1 MLIPVAS
8 LQRRLLA
15 QGYAIGAAD
24 NVFGARTMA
33 GLLAHVA
40 MRPMRD
46 MQPIA
51 DAMVKHIDRFGLRD
65 TPDRLA
71 NWIGQTCHET
81 GNYRWLREIWGPTDA
96 QRRYEGR
103 RDLGNTQPGDGK
115 RFMGRGLIQVTGRAN
130 YTEMAMRSGLPL
142 VEQPEL
148 LEQPDAA
155 VLVSAIWWTKAK
167 LNALV
172 DAGREDD
179 VTRKINGGENGI
191 SDRRARVAR
200 AKAMLA

>member
-1 MLIPVAS
+1 MIDVPA
-8 LQRRLLA
+8 LQTRLLA
-15 QGYAIGAAD
+15 KGYDIGRAD
-24 NVFGARTMA
+24 GAFGPRTMA
-33 GLLAHVA
+33 GLLAHA
-40 MRPMRD
+40 SQRPMSA

-51 DAMVKHIDRFGLRD
+51 AAMIAHIDRFGLRD
-65 TPDRLA
+65 TPARLA
-71 NWIGQTCHET
+71 NWIGQTSHET
-81 GNYRWLREIWGPTDA
+81 GSYRFLREIWGPTDA

-103 RDLGNTQPGDGK
+103 RDLGNTQPGDGR

-155 VLVSAIWWTKAK
+155 VLVSAIWWTRAK

-179 VTRKINGGENGI
+179 VTRRINGGTNGLA
-191 SDRRARVAR
+191 DRRARVAR

>member
-1 MLIPVAS
+1 RS
-8 LQRRLLA
+8 
-15 QGYAIGAAD
+15 
-24 NVFGARTMA
+24 
-33 GLLAHVA
+33 
-40 MRPMRD
+40 
-46 MQPIA
+46 
-51 DAMVKHIDRFGLRD
+51 
-65 TPDRLA
+65 
-71 NWIGQTCHET
+71 
-81 GNYRWLREIWGPTDA
+81 
-96 QRRYEGR
+96 YEGR
-103 RDLGNTQPGDGK
+103 ADLGNTQPGDGK

-155 VLVSAIWWTKAK
+155 VLVSAIWWDMRR

-179 VTRKINGGENGI
+179 VTRRINGGTNGL

-200 AKAMLA
+200 AKAMMA

>member
-1 MLIPVAS
+1 MIDIPS

-24 NVFGARTMA
+24 GAFGPRTMA
-33 GLLAHVA
+33 ALLAHVA
-40 MRPMRD
+40 MRPMAD
-46 MQPIA
+46 MQAIA
-51 DAMVKHIDRFGLRD
+51 EAMVKHIDRFGLRD
-65 TPDRLA
+65 TPARLA

-81 GNYRWLREIWGPTDA
+81 MQYQRLREIWGPTLA
-96 QRRYEGR
+96 QRGYEGR
-103 RDLGNTQPGDGK
+103 TDLGNTQAGDGK

-155 VLVSAIWWTKAK
+155 VLVSAIWWTRRR

-172 DAGREDD
+172 DSGREDD
-179 VTRKINGGENGI
+179 VTRAINGGTNGI

-200 AKAMLA
+200 AKAMMA

>member
-1 MLIPVAS
+1 MIDVAS

-15 QGYAIGAAD
+15 QGYAIGTAD
-24 NVFGARTMA
+24 GAFGPRTMA
-33 GLLAHVA
+33 GLLAHVSL
-40 MRPMRD
+40 RPMAD
-46 MQPIA
+46 MQPVA
-51 DAMVKHIDRFGLRD
+51 AAMVKHIDRFGLRE
-65 TPDRLA
+65 TAERLA
-71 NWIGQTCHET
+71 NWTGQTSHET
-81 GNYRWLREIWGPTDA
+81 GGYRYLREIWGPTDA

-130 YTEMAMRSGLPL
+130 YTDMAMRSGLPL

-155 VLVSAIWWTKAK
+155 VLVSAIWWTRAK